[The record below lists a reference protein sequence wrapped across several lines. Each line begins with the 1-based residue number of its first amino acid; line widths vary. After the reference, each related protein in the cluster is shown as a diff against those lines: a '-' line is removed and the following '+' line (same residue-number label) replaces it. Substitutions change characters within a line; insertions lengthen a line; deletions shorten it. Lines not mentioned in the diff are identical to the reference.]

1 MLSFYEQFLTLL
13 TTTPGNLTYHL
24 VLVFAIAGALPG
36 ALGLWQNTGAPQAR
50 RLLVGLGML
59 LLGQLALIVF
69 AGLARF
75 FIIPV
80 ALLPTLDRAV
90 TAFSLV
96 MLIWLWVFPEPQ
108 RRADFA
114 SLLLILVILVL
125 AVFSAVWWSGQPQEN
140 GFNGLLAD
148 MVWAA
153 FNGAL
158 ALVGGIM
165 LYVRRPPGYEIG
177 LGMFGLLFLGQ
188 AVHLVFPRPAGDFP
202 GVVRLSQLAA
212 FPLLLTLPYRQL
224 TLVIGSQGAPAR
236 RTAGIDPDAYQAFL
250 DLATHSEPQ
259 EIYQAIT
266 RSVAYALNAD
276 LCLLISPPDSQ
287 NVITV
292 YCGYNQSRREDLG
305 TATFDSTLVP
315 VLSEALRQSRPL
327 HLPADSK
334 LPDLDG
340 LSKMF
345 DLKLAGSVL
354 AAPIASQGDT
364 PAMALLLLSPYTRRV
379 WSVAD
384 QNYLADIARAL
395 VEVLRRSQGRRALED
410 SLDQTSR
417 ALQSLQSENERLS
430 LAVDDLSAQKALFP
444 EIQELQEQL
453 RLALE
458 EIATLQNALMVSDL
472 RVTAADSTEVSQPEP
487 QPETQT

>member
-1 MLSFYEQFLTLL
+1 
-13 TTTPGNLTYHL
+13 
-24 VLVFAIAGALPG
+24 
-36 ALGLWQNTGAPQAR
+36 
-50 RLLVGLGML
+50 
-59 LLGQLALIVF
+59 
-69 AGLARF
+69 
-75 FIIPV
+75 
-80 ALLPTLDRAV
+80 
-90 TAFSLV
+90 
-96 MLIWLWVFPEPQ
+96 
-108 RRADFA
+108 
-114 SLLLILVILVL
+114 
-125 AVFSAVWWSGQPQEN
+125 
-140 GFNGLLAD
+140 

-165 LYVRRPPGYEIG
+165 LYARRPPGYEIG
-177 LGMFGLLFLGQ
+177 LGMFALLFLGQ
-188 AVHLVFPRPAGDFP
+188 AVHLVFPLPAGDFP
-202 GVVRLSQLAA
+202 GVVRLAQLAA

-224 TLVIGSQGAPAR
+224 TLVIGPQGAPAR
-236 RTAGIDPDAYQAFL
+236 RTAGIEPDAYQAFL

-276 LCLLISPPDSQ
+276 LCLLISPPDPH
-287 NVITV
+287 NVITIH
-292 YCGYNQSRREDLG
+292 CGYNLGRRESLG

-315 VLSEALRQSRPL
+315 VLTEALRQSRPL

-364 PAMALLLLSPYTRRV
+364 SAMALLLLSPYTRRV
-379 WSVAD
+379 WSAAD

-395 VEVLRRSQGRRALED
+395 VEVLRHSQGRRALED

-472 RVTAADSTEVSQPEP
+472 RVTAADSTEISQPEP

>member
-1 MLSFYEQFLTLL
+1 
-13 TTTPGNLTYHL
+13 
-24 VLVFAIAGALPG
+24 V
-36 ALGLWQNTGAPQAR
+36 
-50 RLLVGLGML
+50 
-59 LLGQLALIVF
+59 
-69 AGLARF
+69 
-75 FIIPV
+75 
-80 ALLPTLDRAV
+80 
-90 TAFSLV
+90 
-96 MLIWLWVFPEPQ
+96 
-108 RRADFA
+108 
-114 SLLLILVILVL
+114 VILAL
-125 AVFSAVWWSGQPQEN
+125 AVFSAVWWSNQPQGN
-140 GFNGLLAD
+140 GFNGFLAD
-148 MVWAA
+148 MVWTA

-165 LYVRRPPGYEIG
+165 LYARRPPGYEIG
-177 LGMFGLLFLGQ
+177 LAMFALLFLGQ
-188 AVHLVFPRPAGDFP
+188 ALHLVFPLPVGDFP
-202 GVVRLSQLAA
+202 GVVRLVQLAA

-224 TLVIGSQGAPAR
+224 TLVMGPQAASAR
-236 RTAGIDPDAYQAFL
+236 RAAGIDPEAYQAFL

-266 RSVAYALNAD
+266 RTVAHALDAD
-276 LCLLISPPDSQ
+276 LCLLISLSDPQ

-292 YCGYNQSRREDLG
+292 YSGYDLSRRESLG
-305 TATFDSTLVP
+305 FATFDSTLVP

-334 LPDLDG
+334 LPDLNG

-354 AAPIASQGDT
+354 AAPIASPGDT

-379 WSVAD
+379 WSAAD

-395 VEVLRRSQGRRALED
+395 VEVLRRSQSRLALED
-410 SLDQTSR
+410 SLDQASR

-430 LAVDDLSAQKALFP
+430 VAVDDLSAQKALFP

-472 RVTAADSTEVSQPEP
+472 RVTAADSSELPQPEP